1 MADVIE
7 RKGYE
12 RFEDLHIDVVDPLNR
27 APDTWL
33 RAAADCLAV
42 AAATRDQERWPFQ
55 VALGMS
61 LHSAP
66 ERLGLNFHGFHA
78 AEKELDWS
86 PPSLYLFPEGDDSWL
101 GGAESQQLPA
111 QFLPPGPANV
121 KAYLRE
127 WYDEGDGEYRRTL
140 WLVA

>member
-1 MADVIE
+1 MSNLIQS
-7 RKGYE
+7 KGYQ
-12 RFEDLHIDVVDPLNR
+12 RFEDLHIDAVDPLNR

-33 RAAADCLAV
+33 RGAADCLAT

-61 LHSAP
+61 LRSAS
-66 ERLGLNFHGFHA
+66 ERLGLNFSGFQE
-78 AEKELDWS
+78 AEKEFDWS
-86 PPSLYLFPEGDDSWL
+86 PPSLYLFPNGDDAWL
-101 GGAESQQLPA
+101 GGTESQQLPA
-111 QFLPPGPANV
+111 EFLPPTPTGV

-127 WYDEGDGEYRRTL
+127 WYDEGDGEYRRTF